1 METLLIGAVMA
12 LILALHQPPPPK
24 VAAPEPQIVAPEPRM
39 VAPEPP
45 KPAPEPAKDVPRRAN
60 ASPELVVVL
69 PSADGHV
76 GTVVVERD
84 GERVVLNQAYATSRI
99 EGTSGPKIISLPEQE
114 VRATFINTLTALPAR
129 PMSFLL
135 YFLRGTDQL
144 TEESRAELS
153 RMLDELRRRSA
164 PDILVVGHTDTLGN
178 EETND
183 KLSLQRAER
192 VKADLVG
199 QGVSA
204 GRVQA
209 SGRGER
215 EPLAPTADGVDEP
228 RNRRVEIS
236 VR

>member
-1 METLLIGAVMA
+1 MLIGAVMA

-24 VAAPEPQIVAPEPRM
+24 VATPEPQIVAPEPPKP
-39 VAPEPP
+39 APA
-45 KPAPEPAKDVPRRAN
+45 PAPEPAKPVPRRAN

-99 EGTSGPKIISLPEQE
+99 AGTSGPQIISLPEQE
-114 VRATFINTLTALPAR
+114 VRTTFLNTLTALPAR

-144 TEESRAELS
+144 TEESRGELS
-153 RMLDELRRRSA
+153 RMLGELRRRSA

-178 EETND
+178 ADTND
-183 KLSLQRAER
+183 KLSRQRAER

-204 GRVQA
+204 GHVQA

-215 EPLAPTADGVDEP
+215 EPLVPTADGVDEP